1 MRKLIRIGRAVVD
14 TVRDEEITFLAAA
27 IAYYAFVSL
36 LPALLL
42 ALVVASVV
50 GGDRLVT
57 QVLGAGAAYLSPT
70 GQDVLGESL
79 RGARGRAGA
88 TAVGVLLLGWTTL
101 RVFRGLDIA
110 FSRVYGTSSGTFLGQ
125 LRNAVIVVLSVGI
138 GIGSM
143 IGVGAVLAVLNVPI
157 GRRLVGLV
165 ALLLGLVI
173 VFLPLYY
180 VFPGRRIGVRGALP
194 GAVVA
199 AVGWVILQAGFQ
211 VYASLAEG
219 FAVYGVIGG
228 VLLIVT
234 WFYVAAIVILVGA
247 AVNVVVEPGGGVGN
261 RQGQGNGG
269 SEFRPSP
276 MDPDEDGS
284 GDDTA
289 SADIEELRR
298 EFAAFKAD
306 VDERTIHRSEIKAEL
321 EDYVRDRVRRGHAR
335 AWGPYLVLLY
345 GTVMTIGAF
354 YLLSGVW
361 AVLAMV
367 LVWLST
373 LGLYAVMLVVGAGL
387 QVLGVPRRA
396 IDAVRNRR
404 Q

>member
-321 EDYVRDRVRRGHAR
+321 EDYVRGRVRRGHAR
-335 AWGPYLVLLY
+335 GWGPYLVLLY

-404 Q
+404 R

>member
-110 FSRVYGTSSGTFLGQ
+110 FSRVYRTSSGTFLGQ

-404 Q
+404 R

>member
-321 EDYVRDRVRRGHAR
+321 EDYVRGRVRRGHAR
-335 AWGPYLVLLY
+335 GWGPYLVLLY